1 MRIRG
6 NAGLAVVLAAM
17 TAVPAG
23 AQHIVTADEAAAEVR
38 QATVSARQDLATVQS
53 FLSDQGADP
62 GLARRLDT
70 NELADVAEEIRAQQQ
85 QQQKGAST
93 GVYMLAGAGVLLILL
108 LIIGLAV
115 GSSE

>member
-1 MRIRG
+1 MKARG
-6 NAGLAVVLAAM
+6 TAVLVLVLAGM
-17 TAVPAG
+17 TAVPAW
-23 AQHIVTADEAAAEVR
+23 AQHMVTPVEAAAQAH
-38 QATVSARQDLATVQS
+38 QATVGARQDLATVQS
-53 FLSDQGADP
+53 FLSEQGADP
-62 GLARRLDT
+62 ALALNLGTSD
-70 NELADVAEEIRAQQQ
+70 LAEVAGEIRAQQQ

>member
-1 MRIRG
+1 MKHRG
-6 NAGLAVVLAAM
+6 TAVLVLVLAGMA
-17 TAVPAG
+17 AVPVT
-23 AQHIVTADEAAAEVR
+23 AQHMVTPGEAAAQVHR
-38 QATVSARQDLATVQS
+38 AADGARQDLTTVQS
-53 FLSDQGADP
+53 FLAERGADP
-62 GLARRLDT
+62 ALALT
-70 NELADVAEEIRAQQQ
+70 LGTSELAEVAGEIRAQQ